1 MQQIVFNEI
10 PSQAYNYKIKKGYL
24 KKVTPIKTLN

>member
-10 PSQAYNYKIKKGYL
+10 PSQAYKIIKQKKGYL
-24 KKVTPIKTLN
+24 KVTPIKTLN

>member
-1 MQQIVFNEI
+1 MQQIVSNEI

-24 KKVTPIKTLN
+24 KVTPIKTLN

>member
-10 PSQAYNYKIKKGYL
+10 PSQAYKIIKQKKGYL
-24 KKVTPIKTLN
+24 KSNPY

>member
-24 KKVTPIKTLN
+24 KVTPIIKTLN